1 MAIHNPNSKSQKDE
15 IGLFELGK
23 KQKKQKKKK
32 LIKKKANFVQDIKQS
47 TEREMTYG

>member
-15 IGLFELGK
+15 IGLFELGEK
-23 KQKKQKKKK
+23 KNKKKK
-32 LIKKKANFVQDIKQS
+32 LIKKKSSFNFVQDIKQS